1 VASVSA
7 DVNDPIDAMLSIDDE
22 HERMRAPEADINAAP
37 PADKAEPERD
47 ESGKFKGKPADG
59 EKPEGEQKPDGEK
72 PAAKVEAKPD
82 AKKDDHV
89 PLAKYLEERNKLRA
103 ELEARDLTIKQ
114 INERLAAFEAKHAP
128 AAPPPPAEP
137 DYIEDPKGY
146 VDHKLSATLKAIED
160 ANKKNEPEVKKA
172 QEIAARAAE
181 QVELQRFTQDLQ
193 THEQR
198 FVAQNPDYYDALT
211 HVRNVRAAQLREFD
225 PEITQEQIIQVIRH
239 EETNLAVQLARQG
252 RDPVQTAYNLAHHY
266 GYVKKAAAAAATPPP
281 APIEKRLPPDQTLGS
296 GAGAAPDLVEQDDGE
311 PDPVDLAL
319 ASLTRR
325 RA

>member
-1 VASVSA
+1 
-7 DVNDPIDAMLSIDDE
+7 MLSIDDE

-37 PADKAEPERD
+37 PADKADLERD
-47 ESGKFKGKPADG
+47 ESGKFKGKASDGEPEAKAKDG
-59 EKPEGEQKPDGEK
+59 EKQPD
-72 PAAKVEAKPD
+72 PKVEAKPD

-103 ELEARDLTIKQ
+103 ELEQRDLTIKQ
-114 INERLAAFEAKHAP
+114 INERLAAFEAKNAP
-128 AAPPPPAEP
+128 PAPPPPAEP
-137 DYIEDPKGY
+137 DYIDDPKGY

-225 PEITQEQIIQVIRH
+225 PEITQEQIVQVIRH

-252 RDPVQTAYNLAHHY
+252 RDPVQTAYNLAKHY
-266 GYVKKAAAAAATPPP
+266 GYV
-281 APIEKRLPPDQTLGS
+281 
-296 GAGAAPDLVEQDDGE
+296 
-311 PDPVDLAL
+311 
-319 ASLTRR
+319 
-325 RA
+325 